1 MFGTAGI
8 TPAAVY
14 TAPHRTAYKNCGG
27 PLHER
32 IPAVLRFCGLRNI
45 SFCRPVFKAAADTK
59 RLGYRAFYISHPKM
73 RSLRRNTP
81 YSVPMGID
89 ARRAPL
95 RMMFTARVRRCVLG
109 TVSRESEPVDRA
121 DQRHILGRN
130 LKVEHLSVCLY
141 PVRMHGLR
149 QRITRSEEQTG
160 YRAVRRTCRI
170 CPRSPQDVHLREPR
184 RIRAGSSFDRDS
196 GARGISSRSQ
206 AVYIPDEILS
216 DLRKVQP
223 RLSQGARQGGAARNS
238 TRRARGSCPRGKPPS
253 NPRHVDALI
262 SFQSG
267 DIFATQGQWIR

>member
-1 MFGTAGI
+1 MKKVHLYVWNSRNYSRRPYI
-8 TPAAVY
+8 
-14 TAPHRTAYKNCGG
+14 
-27 PLHER
+27 PLHTER
-32 IPAVLRFCGLRNI
+32 LTKTAEDPYTRGSPQFCVFCGLRNI
-45 SFCRPVFKAAADTK
+45 SFADRFLKLPPTQK
-59 RLGYRAFYISHPKM
+59 GLGYRAFYISHPKM

-81 YSVPMGID
+81 YGVPMGTMP
-89 ARRAPL
+89 RRAPL

-196 GARGISSRSQ
+196 ELAASLHVLRLCISRMKFYLIYARGATSAVSRS
-206 AVYIPDEILS
+206 ASRWSGSKFDTPSARIL
-216 DLRKVQP
+216 P
-223 RLSQGARQGGAARNS
+223 AR
-238 TRRARGSCPRGKPPS
+238 
-253 NPRHVDALI
+253 
-262 SFQSG
+262 
-267 DIFATQGQWIR
+267 